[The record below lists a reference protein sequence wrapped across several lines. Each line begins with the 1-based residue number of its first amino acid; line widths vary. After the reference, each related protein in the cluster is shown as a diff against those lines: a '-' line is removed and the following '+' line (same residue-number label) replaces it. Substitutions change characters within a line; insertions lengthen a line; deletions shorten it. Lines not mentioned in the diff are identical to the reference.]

1 MIRSFTAI
9 TLAVLSTSLAWSAA
23 DLPEAAAILDRFVE
37 VTGGK
42 AAYEKNRSQVAVGT
56 LEVVGMGL
64 SGKLTVR
71 SAAPGQTRT
80 ITELAGLGNIES
92 GVYNGRAWE
101 NSPVQGPR
109 LLEGDELKQMLRLT
123 RYNGPIYWKE
133 LYSKAVTEAEEE
145 VDGKPA
151 YRIRLEPTDGLQP
164 VTAWYDKESGL
175 MVKTRMNVKT
185 PMGELPMEISASDYR
200 DVGGVM
206 TPHTMVQNMG
216 PQQIKMVFQ
225 SVEVNPELS
234 DKDFVPPAEIQALL
248 KPKQP

>member
-1 MIRSFTAI
+1 MLRFLAAILLTAG
-9 TLAVLSTSLAWSAA
+9 AAPWAWSA
-23 DLPEAAAILDRFVE
+23 DLPAASGILDRFVE
-37 VTGGK
+37 VSGGK
-42 AAYEKNRSQVAVGT
+42 AAYEKVKAHTGTGT

-64 SGKLTVR
+64 SGKMTVR

-101 NSPVQGPR
+101 LSPMQGPR
-109 LLEGDELKQMLRLT
+109 LLEGNELKQMLRLT
-123 RYNGPIYWKE
+123 RFNAPIHWRE
-133 LYSKAVTEAEEE
+133 LYANPVTEAEEA

-151 YRIRLEPTDGLQP
+151 YRLRMEPKDGLEP

-175 MVKTRMNVKT
+175 MVKTRMTIST
-185 PMGELPMEISASDYR
+185 PMGELPMEITASDYR
-200 DVGGVM
+200 DAGGVL
-206 TPHTMVQNMG
+206 TPHSMLQTMG
-216 PQQIKMVFQ
+216 PQQIKIVFD
-225 SVEVNPELS
+225 SVTVNPDLS